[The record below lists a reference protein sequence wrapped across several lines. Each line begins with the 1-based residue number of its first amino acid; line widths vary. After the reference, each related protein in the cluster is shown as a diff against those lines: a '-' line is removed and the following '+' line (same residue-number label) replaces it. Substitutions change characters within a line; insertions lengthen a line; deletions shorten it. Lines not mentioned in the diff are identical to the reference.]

1 MRVPLGLSSEGRIT
15 GVRWP
20 AANWMGSGALWSGVT
35 EGTNLAAI
43 VGDEELSGDLRVCNA
58 SREGMSHI
66 RRVHSPKGG

>member
-43 VGDEELSGDLRVCNA
+43 VGDIELSGDLGCATHHGRA
-58 SREGMSHI
+58 
-66 RRVHSPKGG
+66 